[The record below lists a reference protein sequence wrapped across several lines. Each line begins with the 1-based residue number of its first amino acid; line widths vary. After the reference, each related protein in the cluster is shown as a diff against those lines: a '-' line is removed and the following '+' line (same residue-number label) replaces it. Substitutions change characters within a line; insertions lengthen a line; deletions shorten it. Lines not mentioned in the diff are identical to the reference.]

1 VSSFDDEDEGVSFDS
16 CLGVGCDFGRDGGE
30 TSSVGSVGGG
40 EGGVGGGGV
49 VRWVVG
55 EGGEEVE
62 FELKNSTMEEG
73 KRVGDQHGSR

>member
-1 VSSFDDEDEGVSFDS
+1 MSSFDDEDEGVGFDS
-16 CLGVGCDFGRDGGE
+16 CLGVGGYFGRDGGE

-49 VRWVVG
+49 VRGVVG

-62 FELKNSTMEEG
+62 FELERENQWRRKSLA
-73 KRVGDQHGSR
+73 